1 MKLSLSALSMAA
13 ALVAAT
19 ALNAAAAEA
28 GSAPV
33 PEPMRDMSS
42 MQFSALMAPGWNL
55 GNALEAIDSK
65 HPYVWGS
72 TAFQETA
79 WGNPPAT
86 RQLFDAVK
94 AAGFRSVR
102 IPVSWKVYADAQ
114 DNISPQWM
122 ARVAQVVDDARAAG
136 LIVMINLH
144 WDGGWMQPTYASQK
158 MAQARIRKF
167 WQQIGQHFRDYGDSL
182 LFAGTNEVMVDGD
195 YGAPTSEYC
204 AVQNS
209 YNQTFVETVRA
220 TGGNNTQRHLVVQGF
235 NTNINYTL
243 NCNATLPHDTTA
255 QRLMM
260 EVHDYDPFDFAQDEK
275 SGVWRW
281 GSESNPGGWANEAY
295 TDGQFEKVRKA
306 FIARGIPVLLGEY
319 SAILRSEFDPSGSQ
333 RKYWDS
339 YLTRATHSRG
349 IVPMYWDN
357 GYTSNHQS
365 GLFDRGRA
373 VPVYRD
379 IIEALVQASR

>member
-1 MKLSLSALSMAA
+1 MKSFLPALSVALALAAHSALPAK
-13 ALVAAT
+13 
-19 ALNAAAAEA
+19 AAEA
-28 GSAPV
+28 GSPTAP
-33 PEPMRDMSS
+33 ETMRELTS
-42 MQFSALMAPGWNL
+42 MQFSSLMSPGWNL

-72 TAFQETA
+72 TVFQETA

-94 AAGFRSVR
+94 LVGFRSVR

-122 ARVAQVVDDARAAG
+122 QRVAQVVDDARAAG

-144 WDGGWMQPTYASQK
+144 WDGGWMQPTYAAQN
-158 MAQARIRKF
+158 MAQARMRKF
-167 WQQIGQHFRDYGDSL
+167 WQQIATRFRDYGDTL

-209 YNQTFVETVRA
+209 YNQTFIDTVRA
-220 TGGNNTQRHLVVQGF
+220 TGGNNTRRHLVVQGF
-235 NTNINYTL
+235 NTNIDYTL
-243 NCNATLPHDTTA
+243 KCNATLPHDSTA
-255 QRLMM
+255 QRMMM

-281 GSESNPGGWANEAY
+281 GSAANPTGWANEAY
-295 TDGQFEKVRKA
+295 TDGQFEKLRKA

-319 SAILRSEFDPSGSQ
+319 SAIQRSEFDPSGSQ

-339 YLTRATHSRG
+339 YMTRAAHSRG

-357 GYTSNHQS
+357 GYTTNHQS

-379 IIEALVQASR
+379 IIEALVKASQ

>member
-1 MKLSLSALSMAA
+1 MKSFLPALTMAL
-13 ALVAAT
+13 ALAGYP
-19 ALNAAAAEA
+19 ALEAKSAEA
-28 GSAPV
+28 GSPPAA
-33 PEPMRDMSS
+33 ETMRDLTS
-42 MQFSALMAPGWNL
+42 MQFSALMSPGWNL

-72 TAFQETA
+72 TVFQETA

-144 WDGGWMQPTYASQK
+144 WDGGWMQPTYAAQN
-158 MAQARIRKF
+158 MAQARTRKF
-167 WQQIGQHFRDYGDSL
+167 WHQIATRFRDYGDTL

-209 YNQTFVETVRA
+209 YNQTFIDAVRA
-220 TGGNNTQRHLVVQGF
+220 TGGNNARRHLVVQGF

-243 NCNATLPHDTTA
+243 KCNATLPHDSTA
-255 QRLMM
+255 QRMMM
-260 EVHDYDPFDFAQDEK
+260 EVHDYDPYDFALDEK

-281 GSESNPGGWANEAY
+281 GSAANPSGWANEAY
-295 TDGQFEKVRKA
+295 TDGQFEKLRKA
-306 FIARGIPVLLGEY
+306 FIAQGIPVLLGEY
-319 SAILRSEFDPSGSQ
+319 SAIQRSEFDPSGSQ

-339 YLTRATHSRG
+339 YMTRAAHSRG

-357 GYTSNHQS
+357 GYTTNHQS

-373 VPVYRD
+373 VPVYGD
-379 IIEALVQASR
+379 IIEALVSASR

>member
-1 MKLSLSALSMAA
+1 MKSFLPALSVALALAAHSALPAK
-13 ALVAAT
+13 
-19 ALNAAAAEA
+19 AAEA
-28 GSAPV
+28 GSPTAP
-33 PEPMRDMSS
+33 ETMRELTS
-42 MQFSALMAPGWNL
+42 MQFSSLMSPGWNL

-72 TAFQETA
+72 TVFQETA

-94 AAGFRSVR
+94 LAGFRSVR

-122 ARVAQVVDDARAAG
+122 QRVAQVVDDARAAG

-144 WDGGWMQPTYASQK
+144 WDGGWMQPTYAAQN
-158 MAQARIRKF
+158 MAQARMRKF
-167 WQQIGQHFRDYGDSL
+167 WQQIATRFRDYGDTL

-209 YNQTFVETVRA
+209 YNQTFIDTVRA
-220 TGGNNTQRHLVVQGF
+220 TGGNNTWRHLVVQGF
-235 NTNINYTL
+235 NTNIDYTL
-243 NCNATLPHDTTA
+243 KCNATLPHDSTA
-255 QRLMM
+255 QRMMM

-281 GSESNPGGWANEAY
+281 GSAANPTGWANEAY
-295 TDGQFEKVRKA
+295 TDGQFEKLRKA

-319 SAILRSEFDPSGSQ
+319 SAIQRSEFDPSGSQ

-339 YLTRATHSRG
+339 YMTRAAHSRG

-357 GYTSNHQS
+357 GYTTNHQS

-373 VPVYRD
+373 VPVYGD
-379 IIEALVQASR
+379 IIEALVKASQ

>member
-1 MKLSLSALSMAA
+1 MNLTLPALSIALALAAGAAMPVAA
-13 ALVAAT
+13 ADT
-19 ALNAAAAEA
+19 RSP
-28 GSAPV
+28 SAP
-33 PEPMRDMSS
+33 ETMRELTS
-42 MQFSALMAPGWNL
+42 MQFSALMSPGWNL

-72 TAFQETA
+72 TVFQETA

-102 IPVSWKVYADAQ
+102 IPVSWKVYADAH

-122 ARVAQVVDDARAAG
+122 QRVAQVVDHARAAG

-144 WDGGWMQPTYASQK
+144 WDGGWMQPTYAAQN
-158 MAQARIRKF
+158 MAQTRMRKF
-167 WQQIGQHFRDYGDSL
+167 WQQIGDHFRNYGDSL

-209 YNQTFVETVRA
+209 YNQTFVDTVRA
-220 TGGNNTQRHLVVQGF
+220 TGGNNARRHLVVQGF
-235 NTNINYTL
+235 NTNIDYTL
-243 NCNATLPHDTTA
+243 KCNATLPHDSTA

-281 GSESNPGGWANEAY
+281 GSAANPAGWANEAY
-295 TDGQFEKVRKA
+295 TDGQFEKLRKA
-306 FIARGIPVLLGEY
+306 FIAQGIPVLLGEY
-319 SAILRSEFDPSGSQ
+319 SAIQRSEFDPAGVQ

-339 YLTRATHSRG
+339 YMTRAAHSRG

-357 GYTSNHQS
+357 GYTTNHQS

-373 VPVYRD
+373 VAVYGD
-379 IIEALVQASR
+379 IIDALVKASQ